1 MFGKAYSAIGGAF
14 NKLVNPIANTV
25 NKGVKIYKEIPEEH
39 REVIEAKVGDVAK
52 GVRTDYPP
60 KVREFLA
67 PHNKLTNTGDDG
79 AFIVVHTLQIVIE
92 PLAPVVEMMANKMTK
107 GEASAYAHQRGFDGF
122 FHAGLLINGK
132 YSIDKHKE
140 GIYVGPNTFRG
151 ALNPKVKVLYHHINI
166 THLVG
171 GSPPGNEEVLSTIE
185 DYNTGE
191 EGFTGFYDNSRPSPA
206 PRRRGYLAD
215 IDGGVDNMFLPES
228 RNDVAL
234 TYATPPHTVDDR
246 TFAER
251 RKVRDIFKPNGG
263 VARPEPKG
271 LTIGKMLERT
281 REMLGDKEFFSYDLF
296 TNNCCLFVMSVLK
309 ANGLLDESAERFVH
323 QDIEGLGKKMPGWSS
338 AVSKIFT
345 DATNLVSIAQT
356 GR

>member
-14 NKLVNPIANTV
+14 NKVFNPVAGVI
-25 NKGVKIYKEIPEEH
+25 NKTSKIYNELPEEH
-39 REVIEAKVGDVAK
+39 RKVIESKASDVSK

-67 PHNKLTNTGDDG
+67 PHNRLTDVGSDG
-79 AFIVVHTLQIVIE
+79 ENIVVRSLQIVIE

-122 FHAGLLINGK
+122 FHAGLLINDK

-140 GIYVGPNTFRG
+140 GVYVGPNTFRG

-166 THLVG
+166 THLIG

-191 EGFTGFYDNSRPSPA
+191 EGFTGFYDYSRPSPA

-215 IDGGVDNMFLPES
+215 IDDNMFLPES
-228 RNDVAL
+228 RDDVAL
-234 TYATPPHTVDDR
+234 TYATPPHTVEHR
-246 TFAER
+246 TVAEQ
-251 RKVRDIFKPNGG
+251 RKFRDILKPNGG
-263 VARPEPKG
+263 LAVPKPAG

-296 TNNCCLFVMSVLK
+296 TNNCCLFVMSVLR
-309 ANGLLDESAERFVH
+309 ANGLLDSAAERFVN
-323 QDIEGLGKKMPGWSS
+323 QDIAGLGKKMPGWSS
-338 AVSKIFT
+338 TVSKIFT

>member
-14 NKLVNPIANTV
+14 NKVFNPIANTV

-39 REVIEAKVGDVAK
+39 REKIEAKVGDVAK

-67 PHNKLTNTGDDG
+67 PYNTITGEGGDG
-79 AFIVVHTLQIVIE
+79 ANIVVHTLQIVIE

-122 FHAGLLINGK
+122 FHAGILINGK

-140 GIYVGPNTFRG
+140 GVYVGPNTFRG
-151 ALNPKVKVLYHHINI
+151 ALNPKVKVLYHHLNI
-166 THLVG
+166 AHLIG
-171 GSPPGNEEVLSTIE
+171 GSPPGNEEVLSTVE

-191 EGFTGFYDNSRPSPA
+191 EGFTGFYDYSRPSPA
-206 PRRRGYLAD
+206 PRRSRFPGALAD
-215 IDGGVDNMFLPES
+215 IDGGVFEPES

-234 TYATPPHTVDDR
+234 TYASPPHTVEHK
-246 TFAER
+246 TFAEQR
-251 RKVRDIFKPNGG
+251 QFRNILKPNGG
-263 VARPEPKG
+263 VSRPEPKG

-296 TNNCCLFVMSVLK
+296 TNNCCLFVMSVLR
-309 ANGLLDESAERFVH
+309 ANGMLDESAERFVN
-323 QDIEGLGKKMPGWSS
+323 QDIAGLGKKMPGWSS
-338 AVSKIFT
+338 TVSKIFT